1 MEPIKIGV
9 ASVQDRKGGG
19 RGAPRRGKK
28 KRRPPSEAEAAEAQ
42 LRTLAPPEDAEDGDA
57 IKGALEESFV
67 GRHLNIV
74 A

>member
-9 ASVQDRKGGG
+9 ASVQDRKGGR
-19 RGAPRRGKK
+19 RGAPRRRKK
-28 KRRPPSEAEAAEAQ
+28 KRRGPSEAEAAEAK
-42 LRTLAPPEDAEDGDA
+42 LHALAPPEDAEDGDA
-57 IKGALEESFV
+57 AEDAFAESFV